1 MVSGWR
7 GPGVESCAYEAQIIG
22 TTIHLQAGTPALER
36 ETLMA
41 LLADEDIQA
50 RLAERSGWV
59 CEGGALVKK
68 FELDDFMAV
77 VNLVNAVAPR
87 AEAAD
92 HHPDMFINYRR
103 ITFTLSTHSEGG
115 VTEKDFALLDEIE
128 QLAGA

>member
-1 MVSGWR
+1 
-7 GPGVESCAYEAQIIG
+7 
-22 TTIHLQAGTPALER
+22 
-36 ETLMA
+36 MA

-50 RLAERSGWV
+50 RLAERSGWS
-59 CEGGALVKK
+59 CEGDALVKK
-68 FELDDFMAV
+68 FELEDFMAV
-77 VNLVNAVAPR
+77 VNLVNAVAPE

-128 QLAGA
+128 RLAGS

>member
-1 MVSGWR
+1 
-7 GPGVESCAYEAQIIG
+7 
-22 TTIHLQAGTPALER
+22 
-36 ETLMA
+36 MA
-41 LLADEDIQA
+41 LLADDDIQT
-50 RLAERSGWV
+50 RLAQQSGWT
-59 CEGGALVKK
+59 CKGGALVKK
-68 FELDDFMAV
+68 FELEDFMAV
-77 VNLVNAVAPR
+77 VDLVNAVAPK

>member
-1 MVSGWR
+1 MG
-7 GPGVESCAYEAQIIG
+7 
-22 TTIHLQAGTPALER
+22 
-36 ETLMA
+36 

-50 RLAERSGWV
+50 RLAERSGWA

-68 FELDDFMAV
+68 FELADFMAV
-77 VNLVNAVAPR
+77 VNLVNAVAPA

-92 HHPDMFINYRR
+92 HHPDMYINYRR

-128 QLAGA
+128 RLAAA

>member
-1 MVSGWR
+1 
-7 GPGVESCAYEAQIIG
+7 
-22 TTIHLQAGTPALER
+22 
-36 ETLMA
+36 MA
-41 LLADEDIQA
+41 LLADDDIQA
-50 RLAERSGWV
+50 RLAQRSGWSHDN
-59 CEGGALVKK
+59 GALVKK

-128 QLAGA
+128 QLAGV

>member
-1 MVSGWR
+1 
-7 GPGVESCAYEAQIIG
+7 
-22 TTIHLQAGTPALER
+22 
-36 ETLMA
+36 MA

-50 RLAERSGWV
+50 SLAQRTGWSHDN
-59 CEGGALVKK
+59 GALVKK
-68 FELDDFMAV
+68 FELADFMAV
-77 VNLVNAVAPR
+77 VNLVNAVAPA

-128 QLAGA
+128 QLAGV

>member
-1 MVSGWR
+1 MVSGSR
-7 GPGVESCAYEAQIIG
+7 GRGVESCAYEAQIIG
-22 TTIHLQAGTPALER
+22 TFDR
-36 ETLMA
+36 EILMA

-50 RLAERSGWV
+50 RLATRPGWSHDD
-59 CEGGALVKK
+59 GALVKT
-68 FELDDFMAV
+68 FELEDFMAV
-77 VNLVNAVAPR
+77 VNLINAVAPR